1 MSMISIKENNCKF
14 QKELSDDESVHT
26 TGTEVES
33 VGSCGRQNENI
44 QVFRIEGDSC
54 SLLSQHDLSY
64 ADFSHV
70 VDDED
75 NSMCS
80 LLSYSSLRTESLT
93 RTVSKTSLDSKI
105 VANSGIL
112 SGTIL
117 ITQITKEQLNA
128 NFDIK
133 EKHLTETHQ
142 GKRTVSRIN
151 ELQKKKRHIERQ
163 FISSKTICETI
174 DENISNDELESVLLE
189 KSIAT
194 SSRRLMM
201 TAAVCLPLFPFLC
214 GVLAA

>member
-14 QKELSDDESVHT
+14 QKELNDDESVHT

-133 EKHLTETHQ
+133 EKRLTETHQ

-201 TAAVCLPLFPFLC
+201 TAAICLPLFPFLC

>member
-1 MSMISIKENNCKF
+1 MGTGYEMSMISIKENNYKF
-14 QKELSDDESVHT
+14 QKELNDDESVHT

-54 SLLSQHDLSY
+54 SLLSQHDLSC

-133 EKHLTETHQ
+133 EKRLTGTHQ
-142 GKRTVSRIN
+142 GKRTVSKSMN
-151 ELQKKKRHIERQ
+151 FKRKRDTSKDSSYRVRQ
-163 FISSKTICETI
+163 FVRQLTKTYPTMNWRVFFWKNQSQHHQE
-174 DENISNDELESVLLE
+174 D
-189 KSIAT
+189 
-194 SSRRLMM
+194 
-201 TAAVCLPLFPFLC
+201 
-214 GVLAA
+214 